1 MNSENKQE
9 SVPSD
14 TTKTIDPM
22 SVPNEC
28 CGIYGLR
35 NKLNDKWYVG
45 QSINIVKRW
54 EGYDTMHCKS
64 QRKLYNALVKY
75 GVDAFDKVILE
86 QCPSDRLNE
95 REDYWVIE
103 KDAIENGY
111 NIRSG
116 GGSRGRHSTETK
128 RLMSVAAI
136 GRKKSAS
143 HISHLPQNQKGYKQS
158 PELIA
163 KRSSAL
169 RGIVRS
175 AETRKR
181 MSEAQRKLHPRKSH
195 EEVLARR
202 RELYRRIKPFQ
213 DTAA

>member
-9 SVPSD
+9 SLPND
-14 TTKTIDPM
+14 TTKTIEPM
-22 SVPNEC
+22 SVPNVC

-35 NKLNDKWYVG
+35 NKLNNKWYVG
-45 QSINIVKRW
+45 QSIDIIKRW

-75 GVDAFDKVILE
+75 GVGAFDKIILE
-86 QCPSDRLNE
+86 QCPSDQLND
-95 REDYWVIE
+95 REDYWVVE
-103 KDAIENGY
+103 KDSIENGY

-116 GGSRGRHSTETK
+116 GGSRGRHSTETR
-128 RLMSVAAI
+128 RLMSIAAT

-143 HISHLPQNQKGYKQS
+143 HVANLPQNRKGYKQS

-163 KRSSAL
+163 RRSVAL
-169 RGIVRS
+169 QGITRS

-202 RELYRRIKPFQ
+202 RELYRIR
-213 DTAA
+213 DTSGPS